1 MVERRA
7 GESLEDHVAALST
20 TTFVNLTLLTCLANA
35 KNSNTC
41 VLHEEVIPRLGNV
54 EKRLDG
60 VEKKL
65 DGVEKRLDGV
75 EKRLDGVEKRLDGMQ
90 KEMREEMKEMNRKID
105 GLYVGQR
112 MMSLGLGKSFERYNA
127 AWLCH
132 HLAEKYPELELL
144 TSKTLPTS
152 SMGGKGGPVVE
163 IDIYSSDPLIL
174 CEATSVLKDVGKVE
188 RFFKKVDLLTSTI
201 FEGYEPPLLYFF
213 VSSIHGDCREEAE
226 RLLAAR
232 GCTLI
237 VQDPDQDTY
246 SNKF

>member
-35 KNSNTC
+35 TNSNTR
-41 VLHEEVIPRLGNV
+41 VLHEEVIPRFGNV

-65 DGVEKRLDGV
+65 DG
-75 EKRLDGVEKRLDGMQ
+75 MQ
-90 KEMREEMKEMNRKID
+90 KEMRELRDDVNRKID

-112 MMSLGLGKSFERYNA
+112 MMSLGLGRSFERYNA

-174 CEATSVLKDVGKVE
+174 CEATRVLKDVGKVE

-201 FEGYEPPLLYFF
+201 FEGYEPPLLYF
-213 VSSIHGDCREEAE
+213 CACLE
-226 RLLAAR
+226 
-232 GCTLI
+232 C
-237 VQDPDQDTY
+237 
-246 SNKF
+246 